1 MKIFILIL
9 LGWMSMCPNISGQ
22 NIENTYLN
30 ETNFPVIKNNYV
42 ILSGCSGGGKST
54 LLSELERRGYSVV
67 LEPGRQ
73 IVKEQTA
80 IKGNAL
86 PWINL
91 EKFLDLAL
99 SRYLFQF
106 NSQKE
111 QEQLIF
117 FDRGIIDSVQLD
129 IPQPEYFQNAA
140 KNFRYNR
147 LVFLVPPWEEIFTSD
162 TERKHSFASA
172 KKEFE
177 ELLVKYKSFGY
188 ETVLIPKVSVK
199 ERADFILEKLGA
211 APTQATPSNFY
222 LSKAKRLLEWNKEKL
237 TSRSILMIN
246 DIKELFAPEFVV
258 MANGRKYD
266 ANYQNYYEFLNKFR
280 SDIASID
287 YEVQDYFSM
296 GLTVVMPLKATLKRV
311 QGNTDVFD
319 AIMLIKFDDLGKIV
333 HWQEVYSISE
343 PK

>member
-1 MKIFILIL
+1 
-9 LGWMSMCPNISGQ
+9 MSLNISGQ
-22 NIENTYLN
+22 TIENTYLN
-30 ETNFPVIKNNYV
+30 ETNFPVVKNNFV
-42 ILSGCSGGGKST
+42 IISGCSGGGKST
-54 LLSELERRGYSVV
+54 LLSELASRGYSVV

-73 IVKEQTA
+73 IVKEQTV
-80 IKGNAL
+80 INGNAL

-111 QEQLIF
+111 QQQLVF

-129 IPQPEYFQNAA
+129 TPQPEYFQNAA

-147 LVFLVPPWEEIFTSD
+147 LVFLVPPWEEVFTGD
-162 TERKHSFASA
+162 TERKHSFESA
-172 KKEFE
+172 KKEFD
-177 ELLVKYKSFGY
+177 ELLIKYKNFGY
-188 ETVLIPKVSVK
+188 ETVHIPKVSVK

-211 APTQATPSNFY
+211 STCKSTQSNFY
-222 LSKAKRLLEWNKEKL
+222 ISKGKRLLEWNKEKL
-237 TSRSILMIN
+237 TSKSTLSVN
-246 DIKELFAPEFVV
+246 DIKELFAPAFVV
-258 MANGRKYD
+258 IANGRRYD

-280 SDIASID
+280 SDIDTID
-287 YEVQDYFSM
+287 YEVQEYLNM
-296 GLTVVMPLKATLKRV
+296 GSTVVMPLKATVKRL
-311 QGNTDVFD
+311 QGKVDVFD

-333 HWQEVYSISE
+333 HWQEVYSKSE